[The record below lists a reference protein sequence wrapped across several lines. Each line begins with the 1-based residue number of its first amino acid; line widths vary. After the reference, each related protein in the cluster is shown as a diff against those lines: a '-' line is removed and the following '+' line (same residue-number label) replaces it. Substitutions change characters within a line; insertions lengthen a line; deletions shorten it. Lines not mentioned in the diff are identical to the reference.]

1 MLELAIPIKKS
12 FAQSTIKDLENWF
25 RDIPEGASWYVI
37 SDYCFGDE
45 TKKNDVVSFSLLLHH
60 DKLEN
65 IKDYIKAFAP
75 KDLKK
80 TRTMSE
86 GFLKY
91 INSPVIFNIS
101 FVIDRNSK
109 YMKDYS
115 DAENMRSFLPAF
127 RDIVEIIAS
136 NSNIENDY
144 FALVKK
150 RTEIFER
157 DFKNK
162 NFNSKLSRQIYLVST
177 FASLIFYYLTI
188 IKKPAHIA
196 WISDRDAIIDRYE
209 GIVFD
214 FAYMMFLA
222 EYSEII
228 SHKEGSPVMIDEP
241 KFTFLEPEKGAVNA
255 YDELVR
261 IPDYLAGTL
270 ADFDIENREFSK
282 NKYYQILEQSLVN
295 SKNHAII
302 QIYGDSKKLSARR
315 LAFMT

>member
-1 MLELAIPIKKS
+1 MLEIAIPIKKS
-12 FAQSTIKDLENWF
+12 FTQSTIKDLENWF
-25 RDIPEGASWYVI
+25 RSIPEGASWYVI
-37 SDYCFGDE
+37 SDYCFGDKN
-45 TKKNDVVSFSLLLHH
+45 KKNDVVSFSILLYH

-65 IKDYIKAFAP
+65 IKGYINAFAP

-80 TRTMSE
+80 TRTVSE

-101 FVIDRNSK
+101 FIINRNSK

-115 DAENMRSFLPAF
+115 DAENMKSFLPAF
-127 RDIVEIIAS
+127 RDIVEMIAS
-136 NSNIENDY
+136 NSNIEDDY
-144 FALVKK
+144 FALVKR
-150 RTEIFER
+150 RTEIFEK

-162 NFNSKLSRQIYLVST
+162 NFNAKLSRQIYLVST

-188 IKKPAHIA
+188 IKKPAHIT

-214 FAYMMFLA
+214 FAYIMFLA
-222 EYSEII
+222 EYSETMATR
-228 SHKEGSPVMIDEP
+228 EDSPIMIDEP
-241 KFTFLEPEKGAVNA
+241 KFTFLEPEKTAVNA

-270 ADFDIENREFSK
+270 ADFDIEKQEFSK
-282 NKYYQILEQSLVN
+282 DKYYQMLKQSLVN
-295 SKNHAII
+295 SQNHAII
-302 QIYGDSKKLSARR
+302 QVSGDSQKLSARR
-315 LAFMT
+315 LVFMA